1 MLRFGFQQDDYACFL
16 VLTSRIWFGM
26 ASGIALCHRVLG
38 HVVGF
43 WVSNSKLM
51 QVGSRSKFE
60 FDGESKHILIG
71 NNLELEFC
79 IYEFFLSRAFT
90 RKRPDLHP

>member
-1 MLRFGFQQDDYACFL
+1 MAPRIA
-16 VLTSRIWFGM
+16 VLH
-26 ASGIALCHRVLG
+26 CVLG

-43 WVSNSKLM
+43 LAPNSKLM

>member
-1 MLRFGFQQDDYACFL
+1 MIAH
-16 VLTSRIWFGM
+16 VLMSASRIWFGM

-43 WVSNSKLM
+43 LAPNSKLM

-60 FDGESKHILIG
+60 FDGESKHTLIE
-71 NNLELEFC
+71 NNFELGM
-79 IYEFFLSRAFT
+79 YVGEFFSSSAF
-90 RKRPDLHP
+90 P